1 VKPARSAPVLV
12 DMVDPV
18 GSEGELAVA
27 RQLEERGFTVLAR
40 NLRLGHAEVDLLA
53 RRRSTLLV
61 VEVKTRAPAAAGG
74 RRRPGSAP
82 SGNDSHDRGGGGAA
96 AAGEGALHPVVSRPA
111 LSAPEGAGSRF
122 SRPITFP
129 SRAAEKGA

>member
-1 VKPARSAPVLV
+1 VKPARGAPVLV

-61 VEVKTRAPAAAGG
+61 VEVKTRAAPGGPAPEASVGPRKRRQLTAAAGVLARRHPGTILTVAVAAVQLLPG
-74 RRRPGSAP
+74 REPCIRWYLDP
-82 SGNDSHDRGGGGAA
+82 
-96 AAGEGALHPVVSRPA
+96 L
-111 LSAPEGAGSRF
+111 
-122 SRPITFP
+122 
-129 SRAAEKGA
+129 